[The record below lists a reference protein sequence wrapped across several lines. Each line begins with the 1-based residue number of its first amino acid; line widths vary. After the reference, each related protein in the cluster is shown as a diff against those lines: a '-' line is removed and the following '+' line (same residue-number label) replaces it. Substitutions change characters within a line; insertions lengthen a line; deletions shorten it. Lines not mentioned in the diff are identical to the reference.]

1 MAATETKN
9 FQIIQVTG
17 EEEYLV
23 VHPET
28 TDENVLVSADGIE
41 ADNLKGALEEIHGQ
55 IEAASSSGVIS
66 VNGKSG
72 ALTLT
77 KDDLELGNVDNTS
90 DLEKPISTK
99 TQAALDL
106 KADKTD
112 LEDKVTQDEI
122 DAAVSPKADKSYVEG
137 ELAKKANAEDLGEL
151 ASKDSLAAK
160 DVGLGNVTNDAQVKR
175 SEMGE
180 ANGVAT
186 LDGTGKV
193 PAAQLPGF
201 VDDVESYAN
210 RTSFPEAGEDGKIY
224 IDKETN
230 KQYRWD
236 GESDYVE
243 ISSSLALGESASTAY
258 AGNKGKA
265 NADAI
270 AALQT
275 RATTIESKNTEQ
287 DTAIEKAQGDA
298 TAAKNTANA
307 AMPKAG
313 GTFTGAVTLSGAPTE
328 NLHASTKKYVDDTVA
343 SVKTTADG
351 AKSAAASAQAA
362 AEAAQED
369 ATANATEIS
378 NIKDGTTK
386 VAKATSADSATSAGS
401 ATTATKL
408 AKAQNFSIEGDVTAA
423 AKTFDGSGA
432 VVLSAALKN
441 SGVNAGSYSAV
452 TVNAKGIVTG
462 GANAIEVGK
471 QGQDKP
477 SGNLAVGGLFFK
489 MLGT

>member
-1 MAATETKN
+1 MATTETKN
-9 FQIIQVTG
+9 FQIIQLTG
-17 EEEYLV
+17 EEEYVLI
-23 VHPET
+23 HPET
-28 TDENVLVSADGIE
+28 TDDNVLVSASGVE
-41 ADNLKGALEEIHGQ
+41 GSNLKLALEDI
-55 IEAASSSGVIS
+55 ASKITKATTSGVTS
-66 VNGKSG
+66 VNSKTG
-72 ALTLT
+72 AVTLT
-77 KDDLELGNVDNTS
+77 KADVGLGSVDNTA
-90 DLEKPISTK
+90 DLAKPISTK

-106 KADKTD
+106 KADKTEIAD
-112 LEDKVTQDEI
+112 FVTQDDI
-122 DAAVSPKADKSYVEG
+122 DAAVTPKADKSYVEG
-137 ELAKKANAEDLGEL
+137 ELAKKANTSDLGEL

-175 SEMGE
+175 TEMGK

-201 VDDVESYAN
+201 VDDVESYEN
-210 RTSFPEAGEDGKIY
+210 RVSFPEEGEDGKIY

-275 RATTIESKNTEQ
+275 RVTTIESKNTTQ
-287 DTAIEKAQGDA
+287 DTAISQAQADA

-343 SVKTTADG
+343 PVKTTADG
-351 AKSAAASAQAA
+351 AKTAAATAQAA
-362 AEAAQED
+362 AEEAQGD
-369 ATANATEIS
+369 ATANATEIA
-378 NIKDGTTK
+378 NIKSGTTK
-386 VAKATSADSATSAGS
+386 VAKATTADSATSATS

-441 SGVNAGSYSAV
+441 SGVSAGSYSAV

-462 GANAIEVGK
+462 GANAIEIGVA
-471 QGQDKP
+471 QQAKP
-477 SGNLAVGGLFFK
+477 TNLAVGGLFFK
-489 MLGT
+489 MLGE

>member
-1 MAATETKN
+1 MATETKN
-9 FQIIQVTG
+9 FQIVQVTG
-17 EEEYLV
+17 EDEYLI

-28 TDENVLVSADGIE
+28 TDDNVLVAAEGIE
-41 ADNLKGALEEIHGQ
+41 AENLKGALEELHGQ
-55 IEAASSSGVIS
+55 IEAAAAGGVIS

-72 ALTLT
+72 TVTIGKA
-77 KDDLELGNVDNTS
+77 DVGLGDVDNTS
-90 DLEKPISTK
+90 DLAKPISTK

-112 LEDKVTQDEI
+112 LEDKVTQDDI
-122 DAAVSPKADKSYVEG
+122 DAAVTPKADKSYVDG
-137 ELAKKANAEDLGEL
+137 ELAKKANTSDLGEL
-151 ASKDSLAAK
+151 ASKDALTAT

-175 SEMGE
+175 TEMGK

-201 VDDVESYAN
+201 VDDVESYTN

-287 DTAIEKAQGDA
+287 DTAIAKAQGDA
-298 TAAKNTANA
+298 TSAQTTAAA

-343 SVKTTADG
+343 PVKTTADG
-351 AKSAAASAQAA
+351 AKSAAATAQAA

-386 VAKATSADSATSAGS
+386 VAKATSADSATSATS

-441 SGVNAGSYSAV
+441 SGVSAGSYSAV
-452 TVNAKGIVTG
+452 TVNAKGIVTA
-462 GANAIEVGK
+462 GANAIEIGTS
-471 QGQDKP
+471 GQEKP
-477 SGNLAVGGLFFK
+477 TNLAVGGLFFK
-489 MLGT
+489 MLGA

>member
-1 MAATETKN
+1 MATETKN
-9 FQIIQVTG
+9 YQIIQVTG
-17 EEEYLV
+17 EEEYLIL
-23 VHPET
+23 HPET
-28 TDENVLVSADGIE
+28 NDANVTVSADGIV
-41 ADNLKGALEEIHGQ
+41 AKDLKSALEEIHGQ
-55 IEAASSSGVIS
+55 IEAAASGGVIS

-72 ALTLT
+72 AVTIG
-77 KDDLELGNVDNTS
+77 KADVGLGDVDNTS
-90 DLEKPISTK
+90 DLAKPISTK

-112 LEDKVTQDEI
+112 LEDKVTQDDI
-122 DAAVSPKADKSYVEG
+122 DAAVTPKADKSYVEG
-137 ELAKKANAEDLGEL
+137 ELAKKANTSDLGEL
-151 ASKDSLAAK
+151 ASKDALTAT

-193 PAAQLPGF
+193 PASQLPGF
-201 VDDVESYAN
+201 VDDVESHEN
-210 RTSFPEAGEDGKIY
+210 RTSFPEEGEDGKIY

-270 AALQT
+270 TALQT
-275 RATTIESKNTEQ
+275 RATTIEGKNTEQ
-287 DTAIEKAQGDA
+287 DAAIEKAQGDA
-298 TAAKNTANA
+298 TSAKTTAEA

-343 SVKTTADG
+343 PVKTTADG
-351 AKSAAASAQAA
+351 AKSAAATAQAA

-386 VAKATSADSATSAGS
+386 VAKATSADSATSAGT

-408 AKAQNFSIEGDVTAA
+408 AAAKNFSISGDVTAA
-423 AKTFDGSGA
+423 AKSFDGSAA
-432 VVLSAALKN
+432 VELAATLSDT
-441 SGVNAGSYSAV
+441 GVTAGSYSAV
-452 TVNAKGIVTG
+452 TVDKKGRVTA
-462 GANAIEVGK
+462 GANAIEVGTSQK
-471 QGQDKP
+471 NTP
-477 SGNLAVGGLFFK
+477 SETLAVGGIFFK
-489 MLGT
+489 LLS

>member
-1 MAATETKN
+1 MATETKN

-17 EEEYLV
+17 EDEYLV

-28 TDENVLVSADGIE
+28 TDDNVLVSAEGIE
-41 ADNLKGALEEIHGQ
+41 AETLKDALKEISDK
-55 IEAASSSGVIS
+55 IDEAVAGGVTS
-66 VNGKSG
+66 VNGKTG
-72 ALTLT
+72 VVTIGKA
-77 KDDLELGNVDNTS
+77 DVGLGSVDNTS
-90 DLEKPISTK
+90 DLAKPISTK

-112 LEDKVTQDEI
+112 LEDKVTQDDI
-122 DAAVSPKADKSYVEG
+122 DAAVTPKADKSYVEG
-137 ELAKKANAEDLGEL
+137 ELAKKANTSDLGEL
-151 ASKDSLAAK
+151 ASKDALTAT

-175 SEMGE
+175 TEMGK

-210 RTSFPEAGEDGKIY
+210 KTSFPEEGEDGKIY

-287 DTAIEKAQGDA
+287 DAAIEKAQGDA
-298 TAAKNTANA
+298 TSAKTTAAA

-343 SVKTTADG
+343 PVKTTADG
-351 AKSAAASAQAA
+351 AKSAAATAQAA

-386 VAKATSADSATSAGS
+386 VGKATSADSATSATS

-441 SGVNAGSYSAV
+441 SGVSAGSYSAV
-452 TVNAKGIVTG
+452 TVNAKGIVTA
-462 GANAIEVGK
+462 GANAIEIGTS
-471 QGQDKP
+471 GQEKP
-477 SGNLAVGGLFFK
+477 TNLAVGGLFFK
-489 MLGT
+489 MLGA

>member
-1 MAATETKN
+1 MATETKN

-17 EEEYLV
+17 EDEYLV

-28 TDENVLVSADGIE
+28 TDDNVLVSAEGIE
-41 ADNLKGALEEIHGQ
+41 AETLKDALKEISDK
-55 IEAASSSGVIS
+55 IDEAVAGGVTS
-66 VNGKSG
+66 VNGKTGVVTISKADVG
-72 ALTLT
+72 
-77 KDDLELGNVDNTS
+77 LGSVDNTS
-90 DLEKPISTK
+90 DLAKPISTK

-112 LEDKVTQDEI
+112 LEDKVTQDDI
-122 DAAVSPKADKSYVEG
+122 DTAVTPKADKSYVEG
-137 ELAKKANAEDLGEL
+137 ELAKKANTSDLGEL
-151 ASKDSLAAK
+151 ASKDALTAT

-175 SEMGE
+175 TEMGK

-201 VDDVESYAN
+201 VDDVESYTN
-210 RTSFPEAGEDGKIY
+210 RISFPEAGEDGKIY

-258 AGNKGKA
+258 AGSKGKA

-287 DTAIEKAQGDA
+287 DTAIAKAQGDA
-298 TAAKNTANA
+298 TSAKTTAAA

-343 SVKTTADG
+343 PVKTTADG
-351 AKSAAASAQAA
+351 AKSAAATAQAA

-378 NIKDGTTK
+378 NIKDGKTK
-386 VAKATSADSATSAGS
+386 VGKATSADSATSATS

-441 SGVNAGSYSAV
+441 SGVSAGSYSAV
-452 TVNAKGIVTG
+452 TVNAKGIVTA
-462 GANAIEVGK
+462 GANAIEIGTS
-471 QGQDKP
+471 GQEKP
-477 SGNLAVGGLFFK
+477 TNLAVGGLFFK
-489 MLGT
+489 MLGA